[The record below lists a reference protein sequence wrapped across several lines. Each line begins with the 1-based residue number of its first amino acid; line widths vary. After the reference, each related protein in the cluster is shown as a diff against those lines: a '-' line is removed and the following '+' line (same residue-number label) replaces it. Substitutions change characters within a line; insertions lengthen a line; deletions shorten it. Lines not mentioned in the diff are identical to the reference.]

1 MAVSATGRRIRKRKL
16 KAEIN
21 VVPYIDVMLVLLIIF
36 MVTTP
41 LLNLGTDIKLPDSR
55 AMALST
61 PKEPVVVS
69 IYADGAYALMAQG
82 PDSNKALTG
91 QQLQDA
97 LGAIHR
103 NNPEA
108 TVLVRG
114 DRSATYQALM
124 AGIDRIN
131 AAGIS
136 KISLIS
142 LPAGT
147 VKQ

>member
-1 MAVSATGRRIRKRKL
+1 MAVTATGRRIRKRKL

-41 LLNLGTDIKLPDSR
+41 LLNLGTDIKLPDSK

-61 PKEPVVVS
+61 PKEPIVVS

-82 PDSNKALTG
+82 PDSNKSVTG
-91 QQLQDA
+91 TQLQDE

-136 KISLIS
+136 RISLIS
-142 LPAGT
+142 QPAGT
-147 VKQ
+147 VQQ